1 MRFKALKSLLLI
13 ATLSFAIQS
22 LASIIRPAFLPAV
35 PESWGVAIIGT
46 TVEYTSPVNPKT
58 QKVPKTIVRFTY
70 SRRTNNKDAKTI
82 IDEYV
87 KSNGC
92 KSPKQLGKGFY
103 SASCS
108 NIGRD
113 VVVVGE
119 ISNMYTIELSGE
131 YDRIAIDLIN
141 TYVNSIVNGKRTFE
155 DREIGEKVV
164 SQ

>member
-13 ATLSFAIQS
+13 ATLSFATQS

-108 NIGRD
+108 NI
-113 VVVVGE
+113 VE
-119 ISNMYTIELSGE
+119 M
-131 YDRIAIDLIN
+131 
-141 TYVNSIVNGKRTFE
+141 
-155 DREIGEKVV
+155 
-164 SQ
+164 